1 MLVNLYFSLISMS
14 TIVYDYAI
22 IGAGAAG
29 LHLAQ
34 AMIAD
39 DWFAEKQVLI
49 LDKDAKEV
57 DDKTWSYWEKGAGK
71 WDDLI
76 LQSWEKAQFK
86 TKEKCLDLNLAPYR
100 YKTLTSIAFYQAGKK
115 KIAQANNFSWIKE
128 EVKEV
133 LSGDIIT
140 IKGTN
145 NQYQAKQVFD
155 SRIDRKFEQ
164 KNDKYY
170 RILQHFK
177 GWVIETETPV
187 FDTASFVM
195 MDFQVKWKDS
205 TSFTYVLPITPT
217 KAMVEFT
224 LFTAELLAYEEY
236 DTYLKKY
243 IKDVLKIDKYQIE
256 KVEYGVIPMSNYPFE
271 VANQPRITKIGTAGA
286 QVKASTGYAFKK
298 IEKSAQLMIAN
309 LKANRNPAAGLINK
323 KFRLIDTLYLDVLTH
338 HNHWG
343 ETLYTQIYGNN
354 DIQQVFK
361 FLDDETNLLEN
372 LKLMNSVD
380 AGPFLKAV
388 VYHFLGIR
396 IR

>member
-1 MLVNLYFSLISMS
+1 MLVNLYFLLISMS
-14 TIVYDYAI
+14 TTVYDYAI

-39 DWFAEKQVLI
+39 DWFAEKQILI

-57 DDKTWSYWEKGAGK
+57 DDKTWSYWEKGVGK

-76 LQSWEKAQFK
+76 IQSWKKAQFK
-86 TKEKCLDLNLAPYR
+86 TKEKCLDLSLAPYV
-100 YKTLTSIAFYQAGKK
+100 YKTLPSINFYQAGKQ
-115 KIAQANNFSWIKE
+115 KIAQADNFSWIKE

-133 LSGDIIT
+133 LAGDVIT
-140 IKGTN
+140 IKGTQN
-145 NQYQAKQVFD
+145 KYQAKQVFD

-205 TSFTYVLPITPT
+205 ASFTYVLPITPT

-224 LFTAELLAYEEY
+224 LFTPELLAYEEY
-236 DTYLKKY
+236 DTYLQKY
-243 IKDVLKIDKYQIE
+243 IRDVLKIKKYQIE

-271 VANQPRITKIGTAGA
+271 VANQPGITKIGTAGA
-286 QVKASTGYAFKK
+286 QVKASTGYAFKR
-298 IEKSAQLMIAN
+298 IEKSAQLMISN
-309 LKANRNPAAGLINK
+309 LKTNRNPAAGLINK
-323 KFRLIDTLYLDVLTH
+323 KFRLIDTLYLDVLTN

-343 ETLYTQIYGNN
+343 ETLYTQIYENN

-372 LKLMNSVD
+372 FKLMNSLE

-396 IR
+396 IS